1 MTEKKTAKAKKPTAK
16 EALVTLKKLG
26 ETYAVDKLQAMSDFE
41 RMAAMGQGLTQIKAA
56 LEPLMPKI
64 LPLAGSHLGF
74 ITDKKYTPDVLMEAI
89 AEAALRGYRPIGNE
103 FNVIAGHFYAAK
115 NGLSRMVKQYPGLT
129 DLKMRFGVP
138 KKFEGQDMVV
148 HCFGEWK
155 LKGVHDS
162 LDTEIAVS
170 TFGGNRDAAIGKAT
184 RKLLSQIYDR
194 ISGGIFTTPEG
205 EVGDMDVIDLEAE
218 EVEGVDDEVTK
229 ALKAA
234 ALEPSEAAEDPRE
247 PKAGARP
254 YDPQEDAEQPPAPR
268 EPPLKPLSEAM
279 FGPNP
284 DAKLDGPTVKRLAGL
299 AAEVIGD
306 EWIEQIATW
315 VKTNYHVEKMSDLP
329 ASAEVEL
336 MKWLDR

>member
-1 MTEKKTAKAKKPTAK
+1 MTEKKAAKPNKPTAK

-26 ETYAVDKLQAMSDFE
+26 ETYSIEKLQVMSDFE

-74 ITDKKYTPDVLMEAI
+74 ITDKQYPPEVLMEAI

-218 EVEGVDDEVTK
+218 EVGEVDEEVMK
-229 ALKAA
+229 ALEKAS
-234 ALEPSEAAEDPRE
+234 EPAEDPRK
-247 PKAGARP
+247 PKEGARP
-254 YDPQEDAEQPPAPR
+254 YAESDAPEQPTAPK

-279 FGPNP
+279 FGPQHGGKI
-284 DAKLDGPTVKRLAGL
+284 DAAAVRRLAAL
-299 AAEVIGD
+299 ANQVIGE
-306 EWIEQIATW
+306 EWAQQVAVW
-315 VKTNYHVEKMSDLP
+315 VKTNYSVRGMSELP
-329 ASAEVEL
+329 ASAETEL

>member
-205 EVGDMDVIDLEAE
+205 EVG
-218 EVEGVDDEVTK
+218 
-229 ALKAA
+229 
-234 ALEPSEAAEDPRE
+234 
-247 PKAGARP
+247 
-254 YDPQEDAEQPPAPR
+254 
-268 EPPLKPLSEAM
+268 
-279 FGPNP
+279 
-284 DAKLDGPTVKRLAGL
+284 
-299 AAEVIGD
+299 
-306 EWIEQIATW
+306 
-315 VKTNYHVEKMSDLP
+315 
-329 ASAEVEL
+329 
-336 MKWLDR
+336 